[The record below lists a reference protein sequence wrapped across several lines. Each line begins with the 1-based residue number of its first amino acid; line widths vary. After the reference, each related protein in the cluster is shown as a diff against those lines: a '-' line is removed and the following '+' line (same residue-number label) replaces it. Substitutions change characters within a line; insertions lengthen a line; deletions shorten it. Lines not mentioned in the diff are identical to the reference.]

1 MNLKAYWSLLRWGD
15 KEALM
20 KLIEMYRPL
29 LINHSMIC
37 GRFDEDLYYEQVHT
51 MIRCV
56 QVCEIAYIVL
66 ELS

>member
-1 MNLKAYWSLLRWGD
+1 MVEFEGLLELAKMGD

-29 LINHSMIC
+29 LINNSMIC

-51 MIRCV
+51 MIRC
-56 QVCEIAYIVL
+56 EHKFTK
-66 ELS
+66 

>member
-1 MNLKAYWSLLRWGD
+1 MVEFEGVLELAKMRD

-37 GRFDEDLYYEQVHT
+37 GRFDEDIYYEQVHT
-51 MIRCV
+51 LIRCV
-56 QVCEIAYIVL
+56 QKFVK
-66 ELS
+66 

>member
-1 MNLKAYWSLLRWGD
+1 MVEFEGVLELAKMGD

-51 MIRCV
+51 LIRCAHKFV
-56 QVCEIAYIVL
+56 K
-66 ELS
+66 

>member
-1 MNLKAYWSLLRWGD
+1 MVEFEGVLELAKMGD

-51 MIRCV
+51 LIRCV
-56 QVCEIAYIVL
+56 QKFVK
-66 ELS
+66 

>member
-1 MNLKAYWSLLRWGD
+1 MIEFEGVLELAKMGD

-51 MIRCV
+51 LIRCV
-56 QVCEIAYIVL
+56 YKFVK
-66 ELS
+66 

>member
-1 MNLKAYWSLLRWGD
+1 MVEFEGVLELAKMGE

-51 MIRCV
+51 LIRCV
-56 QVCEIAYIVL
+56 YKFVK
-66 ELS
+66 

>member
-1 MNLKAYWSLLRWGD
+1 MVEFEGLLELARMGD

-29 LINHSMIC
+29 LINSSMIC

-56 QVCEIAYIVL
+56 NKFTK
-66 ELS
+66 

>member
-1 MNLKAYWSLLRWGD
+1 MIEFEGLLELAKMGD

-29 LINHSMIC
+29 LISHSMIC

-56 QVCEIAYIVL
+56 YKF
-66 ELS
+66 SK

>member
-1 MNLKAYWSLLRWGD
+1 MVEFEGVLELAKMGD

-51 MIRCV
+51 LIRCV
-56 QVCEIAYIVL
+56 YKFVK
-66 ELS
+66 